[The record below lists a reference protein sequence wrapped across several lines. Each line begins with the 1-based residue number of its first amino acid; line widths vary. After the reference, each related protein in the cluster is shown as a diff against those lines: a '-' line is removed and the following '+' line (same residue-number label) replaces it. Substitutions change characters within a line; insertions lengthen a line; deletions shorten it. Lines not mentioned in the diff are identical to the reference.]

1 MNNAGGTDTILAM
14 AIEALRRGYAPVPV
28 VPLGKV
34 PAVPW
39 KRWQKNLPEE
49 GLVRRWF
56 AGTSG
61 NLAIITS
68 GLVVFDCDGPE
79 GEPLVVANCGPTPHR
94 VRTPRGGVHLGYRRP
109 EGQAVTNR
117 VKINGLPIDLR
128 TDGGLEVLPPS
139 RTDQGGYSWLG
150 PGLLRR
156 EELPAAS
163 LGWIQRQTAPQD
175 KHFAGP
181 SRVGEAGEGGHPAR
195 KVEKARAY
203 LATMEGAVSG
213 RRGHDR
219 TYRAACVLARRFGLS
234 FEEAWP
240 LLLEW
245 NERCE
250 PPWTEKEL
258 AHKLTDALSFVR
270 ANSG

>member
-109 EGQAVTNR
+109 EGAAVKNH
-117 VKINGLPIDLR
+117 VKILGLPIDLR

-139 RTDQGGYSWLG
+139 RTSAGRYSWVG
-150 PGLLRR
+150 PGLVPRDQLPVATVDWTRR
-156 EELPAAS
+156 RTSPRVAPFAGRRS
-163 LGWIQRQTAPQD
+163 SGTGGTHVPGRIQR
-175 KHFAGP
+175 
-181 SRVGEAGEGGHPAR
+181 
-195 KVEKARAY
+195 ARAY
-203 LATMEGAVSG
+203 LARIEGAVSG

-219 TYRAACVLARRFGLS
+219 TFRAACVLARRFCLS

-245 NERCE
+245 NVRCE
-250 PPWTEKEL
+250 PPWSENEL
-258 AHKLTDALSFVR
+258 AHKLTDALTGVR
-270 ANSG
+270 AASG